1 MADLGAVGYEVVH
14 APAAH
19 TLPFYAQPGPPN
31 SAYPNQSGIIRGTVT
46 ELGTPVQGVKVLL
59 YFRPTGI
66 LIGRTWTDA
75 DGFYEFTNL
84 IPDALYSVVAQDVA
98 GGTQY
103 NDQIKAIITPGS

>member
-1 MADLGAVGYEVVH
+1 MADLGAVGYEIVH
-14 APAAH
+14 GPQAH
-19 TLPFYAQPGPPN
+19 TLPFYAKSGEP
-31 SAYPNQSGIIRGTVT
+31 AYTNQSGVIRGTIT
-46 ELGTPVQGVKVLL
+46 ELGTPVPGVKVLL
-59 YFRPTGI
+59 YYRPTGV

-84 IPDALYSVVAQDVA
+84 IPEALYSVVAQDVA